1 MSKTEA
7 QLAIEEKVRQR
18 LAQNA
23 QESPQQQV
31 SAVGSGYTRETIP
44 RAQTSPREEY
54 SAAGAMQN
62 IIPSA
67 KAYGQTF
74 VDLAKDP
81 SLFVDAVKLMF
92 TGEGLSSLKDY
103 YAETYG
109 SPEAALRKA
118 YQDPVM
124 FMSDLS
130 VAGAPVRVLSK
141 LTNLAS
147 KKAGTAIG
155 KVGSTLEAAD
165 PVSSALAA
173 SGAAISNLPGV
184 RGFPEQT
191 YETNLKMGTSP
202 TSKYSDPKV
211 RSRVVDTLLREQVAI
226 SPEGLEK
233 LNKVISARTK
243 ELDELIEMADREGK
257 TIPISTILG
266 PLKRLRDDISDPKTN
281 PLAVDQAAKIE
292 EYAMNWLA
300 DLGPVR
306 AITPSDAR
314 KLRQNLDRQIR
325 WGKQDVVTPPLQRQ
339 ITEEMASG
347 ARQGLREAVE
357 GYGQTGMDI
366 SRLLE
371 AEEPLRRAQSRMGQ
385 NNTLGLRQAGGLATG
400 AIVGAGGDAFNQI
413 MGFLIAGG
421 SAIMTPQN
429 KERLAR
435 LIYQTRDLTADQKRT
450 LLGYVGTQTAPTV
463 ERMQQS
469 EAQ

>member
-1 MSKTEA
+1 MAKTEG
-7 QLAIEEKVRQR
+7 QIAIEEAVRQR
-18 LAQNA
+18 MAENSAQTTLQSNDVA
-23 QESPQQQV
+23 
-31 SAVGSGYTRETIP
+31 GSGYTKETIP
-44 RAQTSPREEY
+44 KAQISSREEY
-54 SAAGAMQN
+54 SASGAMQN

-67 KAYGQTF
+67 QAYGQTF
-74 VDLAKDP
+74 VDLAKNP
-81 SLFVDAVKLMF
+81 SLFVDAVKMLF
-92 TGEGLSSLKDY
+92 TGEGLSAMKDY
-103 YAETYG
+103 YSETYG

-130 VAGAPVRVLSK
+130 VVGAPVKVLSK

-147 KKAGTAIG
+147 KSAGSVLG
-155 KVGSTLEAAD
+155 RVGSTLEAAD
-165 PVSSALAA
+165 PVSSAMAA
-173 SGAAISNLPGV
+173 TGSLVSNLPGV

-202 TSKYSDPKV
+202 TSKYSDPNV
-211 RSRVVDTLLREQVAI
+211 RSRVVDTLLREQIPI

-233 LNKVISARTK
+233 LNKAISARTK
-243 ELDELIEMADREGK
+243 ELDALIEAAERDGK
-257 TIPISTILG
+257 RIPISTILG

-292 EYAMNWLA
+292 DYAMNWLA

-306 AITPSDAR
+306 EITPSDAR

-400 AIVGAGGDAFNQI
+400 AIVGTGGDVFNQI

-421 SAIMTPQN
+421 SALMTPQN

-435 LIYQTRDLTADQKRT
+435 MIYRSRDLTADQKRT

-463 ERMQQS
+463 ERMQKD
-469 EAQ
+469 EAE